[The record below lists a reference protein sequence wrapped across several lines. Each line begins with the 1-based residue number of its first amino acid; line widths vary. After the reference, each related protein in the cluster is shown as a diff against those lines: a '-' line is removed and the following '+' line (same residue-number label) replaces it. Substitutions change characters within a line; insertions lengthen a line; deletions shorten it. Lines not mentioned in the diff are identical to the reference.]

1 MAVPA
6 AHPVLART
14 PFWAAIVIGVL
25 GTALIGWG
33 SCHPEFAHGPE
44 GWPSEVVNAIGLA
57 LPLPWN
63 RVAIIAGVLLLVLAW
78 WALKPGEGGPVVGH
92 RADPA
97 DPATSS
103 VGARSAGP
111 AYGRRLLVAL
121 GLWAVPLLLV
131 PPVLSADA
139 VLYADLGWIVS
150 QGGNPY
156 LVGLMGA
163 GGPYAPHVDPLWG
176 GSGVAY
182 PPLALL
188 VNAVVVGLTGF
199 ATYGGIIVMRA
210 PVLVALA
217 VIAWV
222 LPRLATRFGLDA
234 DRALWWGL
242 ANPLVVLHFIGGAH
256 NDALM
261 IAVALAA
268 IWLAVRTPHWAW
280 GLLAGP
286 AAIGV
291 AMAFKQQAG
300 LAVIA
305 CAGLPIAAR
314 LAELTL
320 GRRLWLLGWRSALA
334 AGVAVAVFVAVSV
347 AGGLG
352 FGWTAWLSLMG
363 KAGTAAPFSLLAQGG
378 EKLILATGGDPTW
391 WLQAVGTASTITL
404 LVVLAWVLIR
414 FADRPLAAVAW
425 GSLAVSALGQ
435 SMHPWYIPWS
445 IALLALVPLTQRQ
458 FRWVTA
464 FVVAFAT
471 WNAVQTVVW
480 HSMP

>member
-1 MAVPA
+1 MAVSA
-6 AHPVLART
+6 ARPVPART
-14 PFWAAIVIGVL
+14 LPAAAIVAGGL
-25 GTALIGWG
+25 GTILIGWG
-33 SCHPEFAHGPE
+33 SCHPEFAYGPD
-44 GWPSEVVNAIGLA
+44 GWPSAAVDAIGLL
-57 LPLPWN
+57 LPIPWN
-63 RVAIIAGVLLLVLAW
+63 RAAIVTGVVLLVLAW
-78 WALKPGEGGPVVGH
+78 WWLRPGAGDAGAARG
-92 RADPA
+92 ADL
-97 DPATSS
+97 S
-103 VGARSAGP
+103 GARPG
-111 AYGRRLLVAL
+111 YRRRLMAGLGWWAL
-121 GLWAVPLLLV
+121 PLLLA

-150 QGGNPY
+150 QGQNPY
-156 LVGLMGA
+156 LVGLTGA

-188 VNAVVVGLTGF
+188 TNALVVGLTGF
-199 ATYGGIIVMRA
+199 STYGGIIAMRL
-210 PVLVALA
+210 PVLLALA

-222 LPRLATRFGLDA
+222 LPLLATRLGMDA
-234 DRALWWGL
+234 DRALWWGV
-242 ANPLVVLHFIGGAH
+242 ANPLVILHFVGGAH

-261 IAVALAA
+261 IAVALAG
-268 IWLAVRTPHWAW
+268 IWVALQGRHWAW

-286 AAIGV
+286 AVIGV

-314 LAELTL
+314 LAELAP
-320 GRRLWLLGWRSALA
+320 GRRLWLLAWRSAVA
-334 AGVAVAVFVAVSV
+334 AGVAVGVFVAVSL
-347 AGGLG
+347 ASGLG

-378 EKLILATGGDPTW
+378 EKLILAAGGDPTG
-391 WLQAVGTASTITL
+391 WLQAIGAASTLTL
-404 LVVLAWVLIR
+404 LAVLGWVLVR

-425 GSLAVSALGQ
+425 GSLAVSVLGQ

-445 IALLALVPLTQRQ
+445 IALLALVPLSPRQ
-458 FRWVTA
+458 YRWVTI
-464 FVVAFAT
+464 FVAAFAI

-480 HSMP
+480 HSVP

>member
-1 MAVPA
+1 MLAVPA
-6 AHPVLART
+6 LLRRRSSAAWPPVLLAGLGGL
-14 PFWAAIVIGVL
+14 GV
-25 GTALIGWG
+25 AWG
-33 SCHPEFAHGPE
+33 ACHPEFAHHT
-44 GWPSEVVNAIGLA
+44 GWPSDTVNGIGLLLPIPVNRIVIVLGVVA
-57 LPLPWN
+57 LT
-63 RVAIIAGVLLLVLAW
+63 AAW
-78 WALKPGEGGPVVGH
+78 WLVRPGGD
-92 RADPA
+92 DP
-97 DPATSS
+97 S
-103 VGARSAGP
+103 
-111 AYGRRLLVAL
+111 GRPYRRTLCWLVAAA
-121 GLWAVPLLLV
+121 GAPMSLV

-150 QGGNPY
+150 QGQNPY
-156 LVGLMGA
+156 VVGLTGA

-188 VNAVVVGLTGF
+188 TNALVVGLTGF
-199 ATYGGIIVMRA
+199 STYGGIIAMRLPA
-210 PVLVALA
+210 LLALA

-222 LPRLATRFGLDA
+222 LPRLATRLGMDA
-234 DRALWWGL
+234 DRALWWGV
-242 ANPLVVLHFIGGAH
+242 ANPLVILHFVGGAH

-261 IAVALAA
+261 IAVALAG
-268 IWLAVRTPHWAW
+268 IWVALQGRHWAW

-286 AAIGV
+286 AVIGV

-314 LAELTL
+314 LAELAP
-320 GRRLWLLGWRSALA
+320 GRRLWLLAWRSAVA
-334 AGVAVAVFVAVSV
+334 AGVAVGVFVAVSL
-347 AGGLG
+347 ASGLG

-378 EKLILATGGDPTW
+378 EKLILAAGGDPTG
-391 WLQAVGTASTITL
+391 WLQAIGAASTLTL
-404 LVVLAWVLIR
+404 LAVLGWVLVR

-425 GSLAVSALGQ
+425 GSLAVSVLGQ

-445 IALLALVPLTQRQ
+445 IALLALVPLSPRQ
-458 FRWVTA
+458 YRWVTI
-464 FVVAFAT
+464 FVAAFAI

-480 HSMP
+480 HSVP